1 MDDLVKN
8 KTPLKT
14 HFRTI
19 VISDVHLGT
28 SGSKARELTH
38 FLEQHSCDQLILNGD
53 IIDGWQLKK
62 YGSWKKKHTKFFKTV
77 LKMIDHHGTKVVYLR
92 GNHDD
97 FLDQVLPMK
106 IGKNFSIV
114 REYLLKSDG
123 KQYYVI
129 HGDVFDAITSHMK
142 WLAHLGDLGY
152 TFLLWLNKRY
162 NQYRTKRG
170 LPYYSLSQ
178 AVKLKVKSAVN
189 YISDF
194 EQQLADLA
202 RIKGCDGIICG
213 HIHQPAIRQFGE
225 ITYLNSGDWVES
237 MSALVQDSHHEWS
250 LVYYTETSKHRLD
263 EKESSDEW
271 DDVEEEMV
279 EDSLQQLVGLQSK
292 AFSQDSPATN

>member
-1 MDDLVKN
+1 M
-8 KTPLKT
+8 KT

-28 SGSKARELTH
+28 SGSKAKELTH
-38 FLEQHSCDQLILNGD
+38 FLEQHSCDKLILNGD

-62 YGSWKKKHTKFFKTV
+62 YGSWKKKHTKFFKAV
-77 LKMIDHHGTKVVYLR
+77 LKMIENHGTKVIYLR

-114 REYLLKSDG
+114 REYTLKTDD

-129 HGDVFDAITSHMK
+129 HGDVFDSITTHMK

-152 TFLLWLNKRY
+152 TFLLWVNKRY
-162 NQYRTKRG
+162 NHYRTRKG

-178 AVKLKVKSAVN
+178 VVKHKVKSAVN

-194 EQQLADLA
+194 EKQLAELA
-202 RIKGCDGIICG
+202 QIKGYDGIICG
-213 HIHQPAIRQFGE
+213 HIHQPAIRQFGD
-225 ITYLNSGDWVES
+225 TVYMNSGDWVES
-237 MSALVQDSHHEWS
+237 LSALVQDEHNEWS
-250 LVYYTETSKHRLD
+250 LVYYAETYKTPV
-263 EKESSDEW
+263 EESPDDFVED
-271 DDVEEEMV
+271 DDVLQ
-279 EDSLQQLVGLQSK
+279 DSLHQLIRKGNNAPIPTS
-292 AFSQDSPATN
+292 ASE